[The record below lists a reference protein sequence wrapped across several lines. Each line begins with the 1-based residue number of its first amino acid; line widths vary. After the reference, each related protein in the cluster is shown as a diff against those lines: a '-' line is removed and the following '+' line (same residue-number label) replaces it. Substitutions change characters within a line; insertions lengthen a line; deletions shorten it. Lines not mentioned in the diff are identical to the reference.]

1 MTEEI
6 YDIEGMHCAACS
18 SSVERVTRKLPG
30 VKESSVNLPLN
41 RLTIVYDES
50 LTTQEDIINKIKKAG
65 FAATLHTEEKPAEED
80 NISSFRKEKISLVAS
95 ICLSAILLFLS
106 MGQMLF
112 PQMPVPEIISINTSP
127 LNFALAQLV
136 LSIPV
141 LILGR
146 KFFINGFKSIF
157 HLNPNMD
164 SLVALSSTASLI
176 YSIVMTCLIPQ
187 NIHAVHNLYYES
199 ATVVVALVSVGKYLE
214 EKNKEK
220 TKSSISALMS
230 LSPDTGILVDE
241 NGQWEVP
248 VSMLKEGDII
258 LVKHG
263 SKVPV
268 DAVVTEGKGSADESM
283 LTGESIP
290 VEKNSG
296 DEIIG
301 GSILTGGAVYARV
314 TRTGENTT
322 LAGII
327 RFVEDA
333 QSKKAPIARVADKVA
348 GIFVPLL
355 IGIGLIAGAIWF
367 FVNRDLSF
375 SLKIFTSVLV
385 IGCPC
390 AMGLATP
397 TAIIVGTGLGA
408 TKGILIKNGE
418 ALETIHKADVVIF
431 DKTGTVTEGRM
442 TVTDTISENKEKLL
456 ATAYS
461 LEKMSEHP
469 ISRAICEKAKEEEI
483 SDFEI
488 TDFES
493 LAGFGLS
500 GKNTEN
506 KKILAG
512 NARLMKN
519 NNINIDKFNKE
530 ILSLTE
536 KGKTPV
542 FVAEENKIL
551 GIIGVADT
559 LKENAEKAIR
569 NLKEMGLHTVL
580 LTGDNKKSAEYIGA
594 LAGFD
599 EIISEVLPE
608 EKADVVKGFQQKNK
622 TVIMVGDG
630 INDAPALTQ
639 ADIGCAVGKGS
650 FVAVESAGIVLM
662 KDNLEDVDKAIS
674 LSKATIRNI
683 RQNLFWA
690 FCYNSLA
697 IPVAAGV
704 LYPAFGLLLSPMIG
718 AIAMSLS
725 SLFVVTNAL
734 RLRQTGI
741 EPITPDK

>member
-30 VKESSVNLPLN
+30 VKESNVNLPLN
-41 RLTIVYDES
+41 RLTIAYDES
-50 LTTQEDIINKIKKAG
+50 LTTSEDIINKIKKAG
-65 FAATLHTEEKPAEED
+65 FSATLHTEEKPAEED
-80 NISSFRKEKISLVAS
+80 DDTSFRKEKISLVAS
-95 ICLSAILLFLS
+95 ICFSAVLLFLS

-112 PQMPVPEIISINTSP
+112 PQMPVPSLISIDENP
-127 LNFALAQLV
+127 LNFALVQLFF
-136 LSIPV
+136 SIPV

-164 SLVALSSTASLI
+164 SLVALSSAASLI

-187 NIHAVHNLYYES
+187 NAHAVHNLYYES

-230 LSPDTGILVDE
+230 LSPDTGVLVDE

-258 LVKHG
+258 LVRHG
-263 SKVPV
+263 SKVPL
-268 DAVVTEGKGSADESM
+268 DAIVTEGSASADESM

-290 VEKNSG
+290 VEKQTG

-301 GSILTGGAVYARV
+301 GSVLTGGAVFARV
-314 TRTGENTT
+314 IRTGENTT

-333 QSKKAPIARVADKVA
+333 QNKKAPIARVADKVA

-355 IGIGLIAGAIWF
+355 IGIGLVAGLIWF

-375 SLKIFTSVLV
+375 ALKIFTSVLV

-442 TVTDTISENKEKLL
+442 AVTDIISDKKEKLL

-461 LEKMSEHP
+461 LEKLSEHP
-469 ISRAICEKAKEEEI
+469 ISKAICEKAKEEEI
-483 SDFEI
+483 ESFEL

-493 LAGFGLS
+493 LAGFGLTA
-500 GKNTEN
+500 KNTKN

-512 NARLMKN
+512 NARLMN
-519 NNINIDKFNKE
+519 SNNISTDEFAEE

-542 FVAEENKIL
+542 FVAEENEIL
-551 GIIGVADT
+551 GIIAVADT
-559 LKENAEKAIR
+559 IRKNAANAVESLKK
-569 NLKEMGLHTVL
+569 MGIHTVL
-580 LTGDNKKSAEYIGA
+580 LTGDNRKSAEYIGS

-599 EIISEVLPE
+599 EIIAEVLPE
-608 EKADVVKGFQQKNK
+608 EKAEKVKSFQDKNK

-662 KDNLEDVDKAIS
+662 KDDLEDVGKAIS

-734 RLRQTGI
+734 RL
-741 EPITPDK
+741 KKFKL